1 MGTSLLLTII
11 LFAAA
16 LFLLLQQPKDPLRIV
31 VVAAASIQLLLSLG
45 ILHLSLRGIPIR
57 EVLAAV
63 FAVVGGIIFFRTSA
77 KHQVA
82 ASTCVTL
89 IGALVLLTAL
99 HLGR

>member
-31 VVAAASIQLLLSLG
+31 VIAAASIQLLLSLG